1 MAMTDGDDKINGTTG
16 GFTSAG
22 LKLEEEKLV
31 LPAFDIAAALE
42 IGQIAFS
49 LATSRGLKAAIEVR
63 IGEWTV
69 FHASLPGTDT
79 ENDWWMGRKARVVL
93 LTGRSSIHE
102 RVLAEERD
110 IDWFAEHGVEEE
122 QYAIHGGGLPIN
134 VIGKGLVGVLLV
146 SGLPQ
151 IQDHLLGVEVLT
163 EYLARKGE
171 MA

>member
-1 MAMTDGDDKINGTTG
+1 MADGDDKINGTTG

-22 LKLEEEKLV
+22 LKTEEEMLV
-31 LPAFDIAAALE
+31 LPAFDVAAALE
-42 IGQIAFS
+42 IGQIAFE
-49 LATSRGLKAAIEVR
+49 LASARELKAAIEVR
-63 IGEWTV
+63 IGEWVV
-69 FHASLPGTDT
+69 FHASLPGTNS

-93 LTGRSSIHE
+93 LTGHSSIHE
-102 RVLAEERD
+102 RVLAEETNT
-110 IDWFAEHGVEEE
+110 DWFAKHGVEEE

-134 VIGKGLVGVLLV
+134 VVGKGLVGVLLV

-171 MA
+171 VA

>member
-1 MAMTDGDDKINGTTG
+1 MADGDDKINGTTG

-22 LKLEEEKLV
+22 LKVEEAALV

-42 IGQIAFS
+42 IGQIAYE
-49 LATSRGLKAAIEVR
+49 LAQVRGINPAIEVR
-63 IGEWTV
+63 IGDWIV
-69 FHASLPGTDT
+69 FHASLPGTNP

-102 RVLAEERD
+102 RVLAEETNT
-110 IDWFAEHGVEEE
+110 DWFAKHGVEEE

-134 VIGKGLVGVLLV
+134 VEGKGLAGILLI

-151 IQDHLLGVEVLT
+151 IQDHLLGVDALT

>member
-1 MAMTDGDDKINGTTG
+1 MADGDDKINGITG

-22 LKLEEEKLV
+22 LKAEEEALV
-31 LPAFDIAAALE
+31 LPAFDVAAALE
-42 IGQIAFS
+42 IGLIAYEI
-49 LATSRGLKAAIEVR
+49 AQKRGINPAIEVR
-63 IGEWTV
+63 IGEWIV
-69 FHASLPGTDT
+69 FHASLPGTNT

-93 LTGRSSIHE
+93 LTGHSSMHE
-102 RVLAEERD
+102 RVLAEEQN
-110 IDWFAEHGVEEE
+110 IDWFAKHGVEEE

-134 VIGKGLVGVLLV
+134 VAGKGLSGILLI

-151 IQDHLLGVEVLT
+151 IQDHLLGVDALT

>member
-1 MAMTDGDDKINGTTG
+1 MVEENDKINGTTG

-22 LKLEEEKLV
+22 LKAEETALV
-31 LPAFDIAAALE
+31 LPAFDVAAALE
-42 IGQIAFS
+42 IGLIAYEI
-49 LATSRGLKAAIEVR
+49 AQRRGINPSIEVR
-63 IGEWTV
+63 IGEWIV
-69 FHASLPGTDT
+69 FHASLPGTNS

-93 LTGRSSIHE
+93 LTGHSSMHE
-102 RVLAEERD
+102 RVLSEEQN
-110 IDWFAEHGVEEE
+110 IDWFAKHGVEEE

-134 VIGKGLVGVLLV
+134 VAGKGLSGILLI

-151 IQDHLLGVEVLT
+151 IQDHLLGVDALT

>member
-1 MAMTDGDDKINGTTG
+1 MADGDDKINGTTG

-22 LKLEEEKLV
+22 LKTEEEMLV

-42 IGQIAFS
+42 IGQIAYE
-49 LATSRGLKAAIEVR
+49 LASARELKAAIEVR

-69 FHASLPGTDT
+69 FHASLPGTNA

-93 LTGRSSIHE
+93 LTGHSSIHE
-102 RVLAEERD
+102 RVLAEETN
-110 IDWFAEHGVEEE
+110 IDWFAKHGVEEE

-134 VIGKGLVGVLLV
+134 VVGKGLVGVLLV

-163 EYLARKGE
+163 EFLARKGE
-171 MA
+171 NS

>member
-1 MAMTDGDDKINGTTG
+1 MADGDDKINGTTG

-22 LKLEEEKLV
+22 LKAEETALV
-31 LPAFDIAAALE
+31 LPAFDVAVALE
-42 IGQIAFS
+42 IGQIAYEI
-49 LATSRGLKAAIEVR
+49 ATNRGINPAIEVR
-63 IGEWTV
+63 IGEWIV
-69 FHASLPGTDT
+69 FHASLPGTSS

-93 LTGRSSIHE
+93 LTGHSSMHE
-102 RVLAEERD
+102 RVLAEEQN
-110 IDWFAEHGVEEE
+110 IDLFAKHGVEEE

-134 VIGKGLVGVLLV
+134 VAGKGLSGILLI

-151 IQDHLLGVEVLT
+151 IQDHLLGVDALT

>member
-1 MAMTDGDDKINGTTG
+1 MADENDKINGTTG

-22 LKLEEEKLV
+22 LMAEEAALV
-31 LPAFDIAAALE
+31 LPAFDVAAALE
-42 IGQIAFS
+42 IGQIAFEI
-49 LATSRGLKAAIEVR
+49 ATSRGINPAIEVR
-63 IGEWTV
+63 IGEWIV
-69 FHASLPGTDT
+69 FHASLPGTNT

-93 LTGRSSIHE
+93 LTGHSSMHE
-102 RVLAEERD
+102 RVLAEETN
-110 IDWFAEHGVEEE
+110 IDWFAKHGVEEE

-134 VIGKGLVGVLLV
+134 VAGEGLAGILLI

-151 IQDHLLGVEVLT
+151 VQDHLLGVEVLT

>member
-1 MAMTDGDDKINGTTG
+1 MADENDKINGTTG

-22 LKLEEEKLV
+22 LKAEENALV
-31 LPAFDIAAALE
+31 LPALDVAEALE
-42 IGQIAFS
+42 IGQIAYE
-49 LATSRGLKAAIEVR
+49 LATNRGINPAIEVR
-63 IGEWTV
+63 IGEWIV

-79 ENDWWMGRKARVVL
+79 TNDWWMGRKARVVL
-93 LTGRSSIHE
+93 LTGHSSMHE
-102 RVLAEERD
+102 RVLAEETN
-110 IDWFAEHGVEEE
+110 IDWFAKHGVEEE

-134 VIGKGLVGVLLV
+134 VAGKGLAGILLI

-151 IQDHLLGVEVLT
+151 VQDHLLGVEVLT

>member
-1 MAMTDGDDKINGTTG
+1 MADENDKINGTTG

-22 LKLEEEKLV
+22 LKAEEKALV
-31 LPAFDIAAALE
+31 LPALDVAAALE
-42 IGQIAFS
+42 IGQIAYE
-49 LATSRGLKAAIEVR
+49 LATSRGINPAIEVR
-63 IGEWTV
+63 IGEWIV

-79 ENDWWMGRKARVVL
+79 TNDWWMGRKARVVL
-93 LTGRSSIHE
+93 LTGRSSMHE
-102 RVLAEERD
+102 RVLAEETN
-110 IDWFAEHGVEEE
+110 IDWFAKYGVEEE

-134 VIGKGLVGVLLV
+134 VADKGLAGILLI

-151 IQDHLLGVEVLT
+151 VQDHLLGVEVLT

>member
-1 MAMTDGDDKINGTTG
+1 MADENDKINGTTG

-22 LKLEEEKLV
+22 LKAEENALV

-42 IGQIAFS
+42 IGQIAYE
-49 LATSRGLKAAIEVR
+49 LATNRGINPAIEVR
-63 IGEWTV
+63 IGEWIV

-79 ENDWWMGRKARVVL
+79 TNDWWMGRKARVVL
-93 LTGRSSIHE
+93 LTGHSSMHE
-102 RVLAEERD
+102 RVLAEETN
-110 IDWFAEHGVEEE
+110 IDWFAKHGVEEE

-134 VIGKGLVGVLLV
+134 VAGKGLSGILLI

-151 IQDHLLGVEVLT
+151 VQDHLLGVEVLT

>member
-1 MAMTDGDDKINGTTG
+1 MADENDKINGTTG

-22 LKLEEEKLV
+22 LKAEEAALV
-31 LPAFDIAAALE
+31 LPAFDVAAALE
-42 IGQIAFS
+42 IGQIAYAI
-49 LATSRGLKAAIEVR
+49 ATNLGINPAIEVR
-63 IGEWTV
+63 IGEWIV
-69 FHASLPGTDT
+69 FHVSLPGTNT

-93 LTGRSSIHE
+93 LTGHSSMHE
-102 RVLAEERD
+102 RVLAEEQN
-110 IDWFAEHGVEEE
+110 IDWFAKHGVAEE

-134 VIGKGLVGVLLV
+134 VAGKGLAGILLI

-151 IQDHLLGVEVLT
+151 VQDHLLGVEVLT

>member
-1 MAMTDGDDKINGTTG
+1 MSDENDKINGTTG

-22 LKLEEEKLV
+22 LKAEEAVLV
-31 LPAFDIAAALE
+31 LPAFDVAAALE
-42 IGQIAFS
+42 IGQIAYEI
-49 LATSRGLKAAIEVR
+49 ATSRGINPAIEVR
-63 IGEWTV
+63 IGEWIV

-79 ENDWWMGRKARVVL
+79 TNDWWMGRKARVVL
-93 LTGRSSIHE
+93 LTGHSSMHE
-102 RVLAEERD
+102 RVLAEETN
-110 IDWFAEHGVEEE
+110 IDWFAKHGVEEE

-134 VIGKGLVGVLLV
+134 VAGKGLAGILLI

-151 IQDHLLGVEVLT
+151 VQDHLLGVEVLT

>member
-1 MAMTDGDDKINGTTG
+1 MADENDKINGTTG

-22 LKLEEEKLV
+22 LKAEEKALV
-31 LPAFDIAAALE
+31 LPAFDVAAALE
-42 IGQIAFS
+42 IGQIAYE
-49 LATSRGLKAAIEVR
+49 LATNRGINPAIEVR
-63 IGEWTV
+63 ICEWIV
-69 FHASLPGTDT
+69 FHASLPGTNS

-93 LTGRSSIHE
+93 LTGHSSMHE
-102 RVLAEERD
+102 RVLAEEQN
-110 IDWFAEHGVEEE
+110 IDWFAKHGVEEE

-134 VIGKGLVGVLLV
+134 VAGKGLAGILLI

-151 IQDHLLGVEVLT
+151 VQDHLLGVEVLT

>member
-1 MAMTDGDDKINGTTG
+1 MADGDDKINGTTG

-22 LKLEEEKLV
+22 LKAEETALT

-42 IGQIAFS
+42 IGQIAYE
-49 LATSRGLKAAIEVR
+49 LATNRGINPAIEVR
-63 IGEWTV
+63 IGEWIV
-69 FHASLPGTDT
+69 FHASLPGTNP

-102 RVLAEERD
+102 RVLAEETD
-110 IDWFAEHGVEEE
+110 IDWFAKHGVEEE

-134 VIGKGLVGVLLV
+134 VAGKGLAGILLI

-151 IQDHLLGVEVLT
+151 IQDHLLGVDALT

>member
-1 MAMTDGDDKINGTTG
+1 MADGDDKINGTTG

-22 LKLEEEKLV
+22 LKAEEAALV
-31 LPAFDIAAALE
+31 LSAFDIAAALE
-42 IGQIAFS
+42 IGQIAYE
-49 LATSRGLKAAIEVR
+49 LATTRGINPAIEVR
-63 IGEWTV
+63 IGEWIV
-69 FHASLPGTDT
+69 FHASLPGTNS

-93 LTGRSSIHE
+93 LTGHSSIHE
-102 RVLAEERD
+102 RVLAEETN
-110 IDWFAEHGVEEE
+110 IDWFAKHGVEEE

-134 VIGKGLVGVLLV
+134 VAGKGLVGILLI

-151 IQDHLLGVEVLT
+151 IQDHLLGVDALT

>member
-1 MAMTDGDDKINGTTG
+1 MDDGDDKINGTTG

-22 LKLEEEKLV
+22 LKTEEEMLV
-31 LPAFDIAAALE
+31 LPSFDIAAALE
-42 IGQIAFS
+42 IGQIAFE
-49 LATSRGLKAAIEVR
+49 LASARELKAAIEVR

-69 FHASLPGTDT
+69 FHASLPGTNA

-93 LTGRSSIHE
+93 LTGHSSIHE
-102 RVLAEERD
+102 RVLAEETN
-110 IDWFAEHGVEEE
+110 IDWFAKHGVEEE

-134 VIGKGLVGVLLV
+134 VVGKGLVGVLLV

-163 EYLARKGE
+163 EFLARKGE
-171 MA
+171 NS

>member
-1 MAMTDGDDKINGTTG
+1 MADENDKINGTTG

-22 LKLEEEKLV
+22 LKAEEKALV

-42 IGQIAFS
+42 IGQIAYE
-49 LATSRGLKAAIEVR
+49 LATNRGINPAIEVR
-63 IGEWTV
+63 IGEWIV

-79 ENDWWMGRKARVVL
+79 TNDWWMGRKARVVL
-93 LTGRSSIHE
+93 LTGHSSMHE
-102 RVLAEERD
+102 RVLAEETN
-110 IDWFAEHGVEEE
+110 IDWFAKHGVEEE

-134 VIGKGLVGVLLV
+134 VAGKGLAGILLI

-151 IQDHLLGVEVLT
+151 VQDHLLGVEVLT

>member
-1 MAMTDGDDKINGTTG
+1 MADENDKINGITG

-22 LKLEEEKLV
+22 LKAEEEALV
-31 LPAFDIAAALE
+31 LPAFDVAAALE
-42 IGQIAFS
+42 IGLIAYEI
-49 LATSRGLKAAIEVR
+49 AQRRGINPSIEVR
-63 IGEWTV
+63 IGEWIV
-69 FHASLPGTDT
+69 FHASLPGTNS

-93 LTGRSSIHE
+93 LTGHSSIHE
-102 RVLAEERD
+102 RVLAEEQN
-110 IDWFAEHGVEEE
+110 IDWFAKHGVEEE

-134 VIGKGLVGVLLV
+134 VAGKGLSGILLI

-151 IQDHLLGVEVLT
+151 IQDHLLGVDALT

>member
-1 MAMTDGDDKINGTTG
+1 MADENDKINGTTG

-22 LKLEEEKLV
+22 LKAEENALV
-31 LPAFDIAAALE
+31 LPVFDVAAALE
-42 IGQIAFS
+42 IGQIAYE
-49 LATSRGLKAAIEVR
+49 LATNRGINPAIEVR
-63 IGEWTV
+63 IGEWIV

-79 ENDWWMGRKARVVL
+79 TNDWWMGRKARVVL
-93 LTGRSSIHE
+93 LTGRSSMHE
-102 RVLAEERD
+102 RVLAEETN
-110 IDWFAEHGVEEE
+110 IDWFAKHGVEEE

-134 VIGKGLVGVLLV
+134 VAGKGLAGILLI

-151 IQDHLLGVEVLT
+151 VQDHLLGVEVLT

>member
-1 MAMTDGDDKINGTTG
+1 MADENDKINGTTG

-22 LKLEEEKLV
+22 LKAEEAALV
-31 LPAFDIAAALE
+31 LPSFDVAAALE
-42 IGQIAFS
+42 IGQIAFEI
-49 LATSRGLKAAIEVR
+49 ATSRGINPAIEVR
-63 IGEWTV
+63 IGEWIV
-69 FHASLPGTDT
+69 FHASLPGTNT

-93 LTGRSSIHE
+93 LTGHSSMHE
-102 RVLAEERD
+102 RVLAEEQN
-110 IDWFAEHGVEEE
+110 IDWFAKHGVIEE

-134 VIGKGLVGVLLV
+134 VASKGLAGILLI

-151 IQDHLLGVEVLT
+151 VQDHLLGVEVLT

>member
-1 MAMTDGDDKINGTTG
+1 MADENDKINGTTG

-22 LKLEEEKLV
+22 LKAEENALV

-42 IGQIAFS
+42 IGKIAYE
-49 LATSRGLKAAIEVR
+49 LATSRGINPAIEVR
-63 IGEWTV
+63 ISEWIV

-79 ENDWWMGRKARVVL
+79 TNDWWMGRKARVVL
-93 LTGRSSIHE
+93 LTGHSSMHE
-102 RVLAEERD
+102 RVLAEETN
-110 IDWFAEHGVEEE
+110 IDWFAKHGVEEE

-134 VIGKGLVGVLLV
+134 VAGKGLAGILLI

-151 IQDHLLGVEVLT
+151 VQDHLLGVEVLT

>member
-1 MAMTDGDDKINGTTG
+1 MADGDDKINGTTG

-22 LKLEEEKLV
+22 LKTEEEMLV

-42 IGQIAFS
+42 IGQIAFE
-49 LATSRGLKAAIEVR
+49 LAQRRELKAAIEVR

-69 FHASLPGTDT
+69 FHASLPGTNA

-93 LTGRSSIHE
+93 LTGHSSIHE
-102 RVLAEERD
+102 RVLAEETNT
-110 IDWFAEHGVEEE
+110 DWFAKYGVEEE

-134 VIGKGLVGVLLV
+134 VVGEGLVGVLLV

-171 MA
+171 NS

>member
-1 MAMTDGDDKINGTTG
+1 MADGDDKINGTTG

-22 LKLEEEKLV
+22 LKAEEAALV
-31 LPAFDIAAALE
+31 LLAFDIGAALE
-42 IGQIAFS
+42 IGQIAYE
-49 LATSRGLKAAIEVR
+49 LATTRGINPAIEVR
-63 IGEWTV
+63 IGEWIV
-69 FHASLPGTDT
+69 FHASLPGTNP

-93 LTGRSSIHE
+93 LTGHSSIHE
-102 RVLAEERD
+102 RVLAEETN
-110 IDWFAEHGVEEE
+110 IDWFAKHGVEEE

-134 VIGKGLVGVLLV
+134 VAGKGLAGILLI

-151 IQDHLLGVEVLT
+151 IQDHLLGVDALT

>member
-1 MAMTDGDDKINGTTG
+1 MADGDDKINGTTG

-22 LKLEEEKLV
+22 LKTEEEMLV

-42 IGQIAFS
+42 IGQIAFE
-49 LATSRGLKAAIEVR
+49 LASARELKAAIEVR
-63 IGEWTV
+63 IGEWVV
-69 FHASLPGTDT
+69 FHASLPGTNS

-93 LTGRSSIHE
+93 LTGHSSIHE
-102 RVLAEERD
+102 RVLAEETNT
-110 IDWFAEHGVEEE
+110 DWFAKHGVLEE

-134 VIGKGLVGVLLV
+134 VVGKGLVGVLLV

-171 MA
+171 VA

>member
-1 MAMTDGDDKINGTTG
+1 MADENDKINGTTG

-22 LKLEEEKLV
+22 LKAEEKALV

-42 IGQIAFS
+42 IGQIAYE
-49 LATSRGLKAAIEVR
+49 LATNRGINPAIEVR
-63 IGEWTV
+63 IGDWIV

-79 ENDWWMGRKARVVL
+79 TNDWWMGRKARVVL
-93 LTGRSSIHE
+93 LTGRSSMHE
-102 RVLAEERD
+102 RVLAEETN
-110 IDWFAEHGVEEE
+110 IDWFAKHGVEEE

-134 VIGKGLVGVLLV
+134 VAGKGLAGILLI

-151 IQDHLLGVEVLT
+151 VQDHLLGVEVLT